1 MPMKCNAGTVG
12 DAHRWESMQPF
23 HLVTAYA
30 TCVAQLAHVEDCPT
44 CAHFTKN
51 NLSGMVVYLKE
62 AVAQAETELADRG
75 FSWFSLFMLRR
86 IMQQAGRYKGGQKK
100 LPFPVQFQYV
110 AAIDRD
116 EVPPVFSQ
124 RFSSN

>member
-62 AVAQAETELADRG
+62 AVAQAETELSDRG
-75 FSWFSLFMLRR
+75 FSWLSIFILRR
-86 IMQQAGRYKGGQKK
+86 VMQQAGRYKGGQKK
-100 LPFPVQFQYV
+100 LPFPVQMQFV
-110 AAIDRD
+110 AEITRD
-116 EVPPVFSQ
+116 DGASMLSS
-124 RFSSN
+124 RFSNN